1 MPCLHLWNKFDL
13 VFPEK
18 NCLMKLNKG
27 LMLKMITFFLILC
40 LVCVEASIEYL
51 RQFPLWMV
59 QQICYISYNFLPQYN
74 WNIVESGI
82 KHHNPKPTPTFPR
95 YGKEELP
102 KFEIFILSLILM
114 GFFFS
119 LISIWNSFLY
129 FAYRFYLVMTFADQW
144 SFSVKLWRR
153 NLLWT
158 WPRHRTLF
166 LVKFHHRL
174 SHTRINVSLLLMNK

>member
-59 QQICYISYNFLPQYN
+59 QQICYISYNFLPRYN

-82 KHHNPKPTPTFPR
+82 KHHNPKPTPQR
-95 YGKEELP
+95 D
-102 KFEIFILSLILM
+102 I
-114 GFFFS
+114 
-119 LISIWNSFLY
+119 NSG
-129 FAYRFYLVMTFADQW
+129 MTQ
-144 SFSVKLWRR
+144 SV
-153 NLLWT
+153 
-158 WPRHRTLF
+158 
-166 LVKFHHRL
+166 VEFHQ
-174 SHTRINVSLLLMNK
+174 K

>member
-1 MPCLHLWNKFDL
+1 
-13 VFPEK
+13 
-18 NCLMKLNKG
+18 MKLNKG

-59 QQICYISYNFLPQYN
+59 QQICYISYNFLPRYN

-114 GFFFS
+114 GGGFSNFHMKFFPLFCIQILLS
-119 LISIWNSFLY
+119 DDFCWSMIVFCLIQLHLNIFFWEN
-129 FAYRFYLVMTFADQW
+129 
-144 SFSVKLWRR
+144 
-153 NLLWT
+153 
-158 WPRHRTLF
+158 
-166 LVKFHHRL
+166 
-174 SHTRINVSLLLMNK
+174 